1 MITDDFKIFKVEG
14 RNGEIYDFFE
24 SPPEPIH
31 RCTGYVYMLGRKVP
45 DLPNYD
51 LLYIGISED
60 LPKQLKLKKVKTFI
74 EKNNA
79 THVLTFR
86 ADDKEEMELIK
97 EEITDKHPLIRD
109 VFK

>member
-1 MITDDFKIFKVEG
+1 MITDDFKIVKVEG

-31 RCTGYVYMLGRKVP
+31 RFTGYVYIIGRNGP
-45 DLPNYD
+45 DPAKYD
-51 LLYIGISED
+51 LLYIGTSND
-60 LPKQLKLKKVKTFI
+60 LPKQMKLKKFKTFI
-74 EKNNA
+74 EANQA
-79 THVLTFR
+79 THILTFR

-97 EEITDKHPLIRD
+97 EEITEKIPSIRN